1 MAFEVFTTSEF
12 TYRGLSNNLHV
23 FPDLLT
29 LTYESKKNKAFF
41 KVCLES
47 LEILENL

>member
-1 MAFEVFTTSEF
+1 MTFEVFTTSEF

-29 LTYESKKNKAFF
+29 LTYESKKKKAFL
-41 KVCLES
+41 KVCLEG